1 MGHDEVGEKGLYG
14 EQCDPLL
21 IEECSWRSMNVST
34 GLQMN
39 PILMT
44 LKRCIDICGS
54 LLSLIILAPLFCLIA
69 VFIKW
74 DSPGPVLYRQVRIGR
89 LGVPFVLLKYRSM
102 YQNAEGEGIQ
112 WAGISDCRI
121 TRVGRWLRKSRLDEL
136 PQIFNVLQGD
146 MSLIG
151 PRPERPHFMK
161 ELRAFI
167 PFYDLRHTVRPGITG
182 WAQTCFHYAA
192 SVEESHIKLQYDLH
206 YVRNLS
212 LWLDFRILIRTL
224 QVVLLGTGA
233 R

>member
-1 MGHDEVGEKGLYG
+1 
-14 EQCDPLL
+14 
-21 IEECSWRSMNVST
+21 MNVSKI
-34 GLQMN
+34 LQIS

-54 LLSLIILAPLFCLIA
+54 LLSLIFLAPLLFLIA
-69 VFIKW
+69 VVIKC
-74 DSPGPVLYRQVRIGR
+74 DSPGPVLYRQKRIGR
-89 LGVPFVLLKYRSM
+89 LGVPFVLFKFRSM
-102 YQNAEGEGIQ
+102 YQNAEWEGAQ
-112 WAGISDCRI
+112 WAGVSDCRI
-121 TRVGRWLRKSRLDEL
+121 TRVGWWLRKSRLDEL
-136 PQIFNVLQGD
+136 PQLFNVLQGD

-151 PRPERPHFMK
+151 PRPERPYFMK
-161 ELRAFI
+161 ELRAYI

-192 SVEESHIKLQYDLH
+192 SVEDSHIKFQYDLH

-212 LWLDFRILIRTL
+212 FWLDFRILIRTL